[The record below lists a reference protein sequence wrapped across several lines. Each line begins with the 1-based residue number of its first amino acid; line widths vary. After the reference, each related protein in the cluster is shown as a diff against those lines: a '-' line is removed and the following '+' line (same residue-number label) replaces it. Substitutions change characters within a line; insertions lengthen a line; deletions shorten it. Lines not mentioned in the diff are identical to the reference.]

1 MATIAQ
7 EQRKSKMSATT
18 RMLAGFGTEE
28 APEALLVALVEAL
41 CDHDDAKADAVAEQ
55 AWTWVAEWQKDNEE

>member
-1 MATIAQ
+1 MATA
-7 EQRKSKMSATT
+7 EHTAKMRATA

-41 CDHDDAKADAVAEQ
+41 CEHDDAKADAIAEE
-55 AWTWVAEWQKDNEE
+55 AWAWVREWQRGEDE